1 MAIIIDR
8 DKYSNSQV
16 EITFGGLGDGW
27 GSSSFEIRDGQ
38 IYIDPDCYDGDVEK
52 WKVEIQNDFLNH
64 CTTSIKNIKKVLDL
78 IGIDGKQWII
88 SQMTEDTPEDDRDG
102 LEDAYWSGFRD
113 ANMVAKLTK
122 KGDE

>member
-1 MAIIIDR
+1 MAINIDR
-8 DKYSNSQV
+8 DKYSNSQA

-27 GSSSFEIRDGQ
+27 DSTSFEIRDGEM
-38 IYIDPDCYDGDVEK
+38 YIDPDSYDGHIDEI
-52 WKVEIQNDFLNH
+52 KVEFLDH
-64 CTTSIKNIKKVLDL
+64 CTTSIKDIKKVLDL

-88 SQMTEDTPEDDRDG
+88 SQMTEDTPEDDRDS

>member
-1 MAIIIDR
+1 MAINIDR
-8 DKYSNSQV
+8 DKYSNSHA

-27 GSSSFEIRDGQ
+27 DSTSFEIRDGEM
-38 IYIDPDCYDGDVEK
+38 YIDHDSYDGHIDEI
-52 WKVEIQNDFLNH
+52 KVEFLDH
-64 CTTSIKNIKKVLDL
+64 CTTSIKDIKKVLDL

-122 KGDE
+122 EGDE